1 MLASVRAAR
10 ITLQA
15 LTDSSDRSTFLA
27 EAHPDDLAKD
37 AGETL
42 VGKTLHDTYK
52 VVRFLAEGGMGQVYE
67 AQHTR
72 ITTKRFAIKMLHS
85 ELKHSLE
92 VRMRF
97 RREAEAA
104 ASIDHPNVVGVHDFG
119 YDDDGTPY
127 LVSDFLDGRELG
139 SLLESGVPLSV
150 PLSLSIA
157 KQLCR
162 ALEAAHDQGVI
173 HRDLKPANVFL
184 VGNFGVDARPNELE
198 PEVKVLDFGLSRM
211 LEYAE
216 TNVTQTG
223 VVMGTPS
230 YMSPEQAR
238 GERVDH
244 RCDVYGVGAV
254 LYACLTG
261 KAPYAEES
269 QHATVLA
276 VMSREPERPC
286 ALVPSIPAELE
297 VIVQS
302 AMARNPAERYASM
315 RDLEAALT
323 RFEASQERQGSP
335 AHGVMSARGSR
346 AMLSVPP
353 GVLPSVPDAAEARN
367 VRRRAVGWLTLAA
380 LLVTV
385 GAVGAALGAFVI
397 VWPSRRLL
405 PSEVLL
411 VAVAVVGSLFTPGV
425 LFVRWLR
432 RRYWGNS
439 ARMVTLVMAVRGPV
453 LAALSV
459 YGIGAL
465 LGRTMDTVS
474 THLMA
479 RAPAPNASGW
489 LGWSLFLFGVAVLAA
504 SGALLRQR
512 LLSQQTSL
520 WRRAVAGPVMI
531 AAVLGGSAAL
541 VSTGYGMRD
550 LAEVSPTPAVAIAE
564 PPPPVTTA
572 RPAMA
577 TSSAAVGAPPADS
590 AVPPQSSA
598 SNEEIAAAVNGGIAT
613 LTTLR
618 SRFPKDPKVLR
629 PLALALAKEPERA
642 SELLRVLDTL
652 FTEEPEQAKDA
663 ALAGFVQAAALVA
676 ATSQRAIDLMR
687 DRMGL
692 RGAEM
697 LFDIVLAQPEIR
709 PRARAALDTSEV
721 QARLSPALKIAYDLY
736 SAASCTARVE
746 LLPQAVRDGDDRA
759 VNALALSMQR
769 TMRGCGPKKNKP
781 CPAACAKEVPAF
793 EQAIKQIKARKKS
806 D

>member
-1 MLASVRAAR
+1 M
-10 ITLQA
+10 
-15 LTDSSDRSTFLA
+15 TDSSDRSTFLA
-27 EAHPDDLAKD
+27 APHPDDLAKD
-37 AGETL
+37 AGESL

-72 ITTKRFAIKMLHS
+72 ISTKRFAIKMLHS

-119 YDDDGTPY
+119 YADDGTPY
-127 LVSDFLDGRELG
+127 LVCDYLDGRELG
-139 SLLESGVPLSV
+139 AVLDAGVPLSV
-150 PLSLSIA
+150 PLSISIA

-162 ALEAAHDQGVI
+162 GLEAAHDRGVI

-184 VGNFGVDARPNELE
+184 VGGTEGDPRSEAE
-198 PEVKVLDFGLSRM
+198 PEVKVIDFGLSRM
-211 LEYAE
+211 LELSE

-244 RCDVYGVGAV
+244 RVDVYGVGAV

-261 KAPYAEES
+261 KPPYEEES

-276 VMSREPERPC
+276 VMSREPVRPC
-286 ALVPSIPAELE
+286 ALVSSIPAELE

-323 RFEASQERQGSP
+323 RFESSQARPGSP
-335 AHGVMSARGSR
+335 AHGVVASRGSR
-346 AMLSVPP
+346 AMLSMPEGALP
-353 GVLPSVPDAAEARN
+353 VLPDAAEARN
-367 VRRRAVGWLTLAA
+367 VRRRAVGWLLLAA

-397 VWPSRRLL
+397 AWPDRRLL

-425 LFVRWLR
+425 LFVRWLKR
-432 RRYWGNS
+432 AYWGNS
-439 ARMVTLVMAVRGPV
+439 ARMVTLVVAVRGPV
-453 LAALSV
+453 LAALAV

-512 LLSQQTSL
+512 MLSQQASL
-520 WRRAVAGPVMI
+520 WRRVVAGPVMVVL
-531 AAVLGGSAAL
+531 VLGGSAAL

-550 LAEVSPTPAVAIAE
+550 LAEVSPPAPAPSAIAEAPPPDSPPVKPTPEAATSKGAATPAESASPAVA
-564 PPPPVTTA
+564 
-572 RPAMA
+572 
-577 TSSAAVGAPPADS
+577 
-590 AVPPQSSA
+590 SA
-598 SNEEIAAAVNGGIAT
+598 SSEEIAEAVSGGIPA
-613 LTTLR
+613 LTALR

-642 SELLRVLDTL
+642 SELLRVLDAL
-652 FTEEPEQAKDA
+652 FTEEPAQAKDA
-663 ALAGFVQAAALVA
+663 ELAAFVQSAALVA

-697 LFDIVLAQPEIR
+697 LFDLVLAQPEIR

-721 QARLSPALKIAYDLY
+721 QALLSPALKIAYDLY
-736 SAASCTARVE
+736 SAPSCSARVE
-746 LLPQAVRDGDDRA
+746 LLPQAVRDGDPRA
-759 VNALALSMQR
+759 VSALSMSMQR
-769 TMRGCGPKKNKP
+769 TIRGCGPKKNKP
-781 CPAACAKEVPAF
+781 CPAPCAKEVPAF
-793 EQAIKQIKARKKS
+793 EQAIKQIRARKKS